1 MSNNKENGYLVGS
14 LHHAVRG
21 GAWGL
26 ENMPRLIREA
36 IENKIWTGWTDRATG
51 QIFSQ
56 PDFYTFITTPVLE
69 GLGATPDQI
78 KALCIKD
85 LALTDLIDQELTR
98 KPGGANNPYGCK
110 GKDDGINNDNVM
122 IDSQS
127 DTKASQGNS
136 VEYTLRRLR
145 KHHPELHEQVL
156 ANEMSPNAAAIEA
169 GFRKH
174 TITVTVDVEAIA
186 RKLRRTL
193 DQDQIDELI
202 QLLQGD

>member
-51 QIFSQ
+51 QTFSQ

-98 KPGGANNPYGCK
+98 KPGAPVGNQFASKEHKTNT
-110 GKDDGINNDNVM
+110 DNVSNC
-122 IDSQS
+122 IDGHKRNESH
-127 DTKASQGNS
+127 GNS
-136 VEYTLRRLR
+136 LEYTLRRLR

>member
-51 QIFSQ
+51 QTFSQ

-98 KPGGANNPYGCK
+98 KPGAPVGNQFASKEDKTNH
-110 GKDDGINNDNVM
+110 DNVM
-122 IDSQS
+122 NSLS